1 MGVPQCN
8 PKIWNIDLS
17 SFESSRYINLQK
29 ILLHLMK
36 ASYHIATAC
45 DELIVAQETERS
57 YKLLTICVDSVALLG
72 LSTIALQTLT
82 RDLMKHK
89 LPDHLK
95 QLAMFHQIPPMYL
108 VMTFKSK

>member
-1 MGVPQCN
+1 
-8 PKIWNIDLS
+8 
-17 SFESSRYINLQK
+17 
-29 ILLHLMK
+29 MK
-36 ASYHIATAC
+36 ASYGIATAFY
-45 DELIVAQETERS
+45 ELIVVQETERS

-72 LSTIALQTLT
+72 LLTIELQTLT

-89 LPDHLK
+89 LPHHLK